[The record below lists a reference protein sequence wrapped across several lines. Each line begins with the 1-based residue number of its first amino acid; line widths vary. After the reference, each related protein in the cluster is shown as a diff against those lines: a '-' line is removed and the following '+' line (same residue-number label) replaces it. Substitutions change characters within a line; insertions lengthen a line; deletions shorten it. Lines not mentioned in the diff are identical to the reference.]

1 MLTTEGKELY
11 CYITGNP
18 KSPFRHVMHRQFFED
33 IRLDVKYAMMAYVT
47 ENCSKETKWTDIWTE
62 EDCIDVA
69 YKIYKE
75 TRKR

>member
-1 MLTTEGKELY
+1 MSTEARELY

-18 KSPFRHVMHRQFFED
+18 KYTFRHVLHRQFFED
-33 IRLDVKYAMMAYVT
+33 IRLDVKYAMMTYVT
-47 ENCSKETKWTDIWTE
+47 ENCSPDTKWSDIWTE

-75 TRKR
+75 TRRK